1 MTRAV
6 PSSQQQPCKPRT
18 ATEVSLHHAALG
30 VQCMQGWELREA
42 GRTCKQH
49 QVDLM
54 GSSSLAVLGH
64 DSGDRRD
71 SADKVVAFCPAAFP
85 ADRCHPSA
93 PLAMSCWGF

>member
-49 QVDLM
+49 Q
-54 GSSSLAVLGH
+54 GTQW
-64 DSGDRRD
+64 
-71 SADKVVAFCPAAFP
+71 AA
-85 ADRCHPSA
+85 A
-93 PLAMSCWGF
+93 PWLCWGMTLGTGQTALTKWWLFVLQLSLLTGATPLPHLL